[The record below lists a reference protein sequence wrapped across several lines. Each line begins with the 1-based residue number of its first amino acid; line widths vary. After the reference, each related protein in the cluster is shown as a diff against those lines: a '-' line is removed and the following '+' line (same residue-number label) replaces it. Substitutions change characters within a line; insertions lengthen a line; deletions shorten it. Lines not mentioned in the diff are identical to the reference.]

1 MPDSTAMDTHPATAS
16 TGRRHWLVAGLLLA
30 AVVGA
35 GFALAHER
43 WDFRLVDLRFVD
55 HREKVAGGGAAL
67 NVTGYVLVRVESGV
81 DIFRQTHDDD
91 AYPVVKATLCDSGRR
106 VGAWRDP
113 LPLERSAEAGRF
125 VYAVLL
131 PARGRDGELA
141 QAAGSVCLRFMS
153 AGQGLPAWGAA
164 GSLKVNL
171 PAALREQ
178 MLAYAHREGPVD
190 VSLDPVCAPLL
201 CQPD

>member
-1 MPDSTAMDTHPATAS
+1 VTASATAS
-16 TGRRHWLVAGLLLA
+16 SAWRPWLVAGALLA
-30 AVVGA
+30 AGA
-35 GFALAHER
+35 AAVALVLHER
-43 WDFRLVDLRFVD
+43 WAFRLVDLRFVD

-67 NVTGYVLVRVESGV
+67 NVTGYVLVRVESDV
-81 DIFRQTHDDD
+81 DIFRQTHEDN
-91 AYPVVKATLCDSGRR
+91 AYPVVKAALCDTGRR

-113 LPLERSAEAGRF
+113 LPLERDAAGKRF

-141 QAAGSVCLRFMS
+141 QSAGAVCLRLMS

-164 GSLKVNL
+164 GSLAVPL
-171 PAALREQ
+171 PAAMREQ
-178 MLAYAHREGPVD
+178 MLVYARREGPVD
-190 VSLDPVCAPLL
+190 VSLDPICAPLL

>member
-1 MPDSTAMDTHPATAS
+1 MDSGSATAS
-16 TGRRHWLVAGLLLA
+16 APGAWRRWLVLVVLLA
-30 AVVGA
+30 AAVVA
-35 GFALAHER
+35 ALALTRDR
-43 WDFRLVDLRFVD
+43 WAFRLVDVRFVD

-67 NVTGYVLVRVESGV
+67 NVTGYVIVRVEGDV
-81 DIFRQTHDDD
+81 DIFGQARDEGS
-91 AYPVVKATLCDSGRR
+91 YPVVKATLCDSGRR

-113 LPLERSAEAGRF
+113 LPLERDAATRRY

-141 QAAGSVCLRFMS
+141 QAGGPVCLHLMS
-153 AGQGLPAWGAA
+153 AGQGLQAWGAS
-164 GSLKVNL
+164 GSLTLTL
-171 PAALREQ
+171 PAAVREQ
-178 MLAYAHREGPVD
+178 MLAYARRDGPVD

>member
-1 MPDSTAMDTHPATAS
+1 MATA
-16 TGRRHWLVAGLLLA
+16 TAPRAWRPWLLAVVLLA
-30 AVVGA
+30 AGIA
-35 GFALAHER
+35 AIALVLHDR
-43 WDFRLVDLRFVD
+43 WAFRLVDLRFVD

-67 NVTGYVLVRVESGV
+67 NVTGYVLVRLESEV
-81 DIFRQTHDDD
+81 DIFRQTRDDN
-91 AYPVVKATLCDSGRR
+91 AYPEVKAVLCDSGRR

-113 LPLERSAEAGRF
+113 LPLERDAAGKRF

-141 QAAGSVCLRFMS
+141 QSPGAVCLRLMS

-164 GSLKVNL
+164 GSLTVPL
-171 PAALREQ
+171 PAAMREQ
-178 MLAYAHREGPVD
+178 MLAYARREGPVD